1 MEEIDNTLETLFDQ
15 KALARQSDKTAI
27 VLIYMYESAE
37 NIHDHQLVKFL
48 YAILQTCMMLK
59 WGDISA
65 VGSVAREQPP
75 PISAILFGS
84 ALGTCLNSALMA

>member
-59 WGDISA
+59 
-65 VGSVAREQPP
+65 
-75 PISAILFGS
+75 
-84 ALGTCLNSALMA
+84 